1 MRPDLMPREVAQ
13 APSVTAKDF
22 EHMHRLAADENWASY
37 FGAPRHASVALG
49 RRDVEERSRQHIAMA
64 LRILNGLDVRNIPR
78 YSTMIAKVPGVSEVM
93 DRSAKWNAKVEERQ
107 RKWLP
112 KKKRP

>member
-1 MRPDLMPREVAQ
+1 MPREVAQ

-22 EHMHRLAADENWASY
+22 EHMHKLAADENWAGY

-64 LRILNGLDVRNIPR
+64 LRILNGLDERNVPR
-78 YSTMIAKVPGVSEVM
+78 YSTVIAKVPGVSDVM

-107 RKWLP
+107 RKWLS
-112 KKKRP
+112 KNKRP